1 MLIRFVCEPGG
12 LGIFTAAYGQK
23 RGDVLGA
30 ENRDPPDELLEL
42 LEWLEWQRM
51 CISLD
56 ETDAVVAAMLRW
68 HFSAARGRDRK
79 PRPRVRRLVSMDFA
93 IAPAGTATLPTID
106 TAACGRG
113 ARCPGEAGRL
123 ELGGAVWLLVTLDDR
138 GAVQKHGGDEAAI
151 RALATTSH
159 FNAAIGTITC
169 RGHPS
174 SSDTPPPSTCRRVL
188 LRPPMRMLLVTLGL
202 SLASLAHADAP
213 RTELALTIVSGGD
226 EVGSLRV
233 SEAA

>member
-12 LGIFTAAYGQK
+12 LGIFTAAYGQQC
-23 RGDVLGA
+23 GDVLGA
-30 ENRDPPDELLEL
+30 ENRDPPDELLGL

-159 FNAAIGTITC
+159 FNAAIGTITGAIHH
-169 RGHPS
+169 RAIHLLLRPAAAYF
-174 SSDTPPPSTCRRVL
+174 
-188 LRPPMRMLLVTLGL
+188 LRPPMRTLLVTLGL
-202 SLASLAHADAP
+202 SLASYAHADAP
-213 RTELALTIVSGGD
+213 RTELALTIVSGDD